1 MTGRL
6 EWNGNKSND
15 VSMVCSCLVSY
26 ILYDCNRDKTV
37 VVFVGLGSLY
47 GDHELH
53 DENMDR
59 QAELRIVEKY
69 LSKNLEIL
77 M

>member
-1 MTGRL
+1 MCSQPLIVSSCTVFLVGMDQ
-6 EWNGNKSND
+6 KVMSD
-15 VSMVCSCLVSY
+15 VLFGMY
-26 ILYDCNRDKTV
+26 
-37 VVFVGLGSLY
+37 FVGLGSLY

>member
-1 MTGRL
+1 
-6 EWNGNKSND
+6 
-15 VSMVCSCLVSY
+15 MV
-26 ILYDCNRDKTV
+26 I
-37 VVFVGLGSLY
+37 FVGLGSLY

>member
-1 MTGRL
+1 
-6 EWNGNKSND
+6 
-15 VSMVCSCLVSY
+15 MVLFS
-26 ILYDCNRDKTV
+26 
-37 VVFVGLGSLY
+37 GLGSLY

-77 M
+77 MWVQRTSHIHTRTLSIV

>member
-1 MTGRL
+1 MHML
-6 EWNGNKSND
+6 S
-15 VSMVCSCLVSY
+15 
-26 ILYDCNRDKTV
+26 KTKNV
-37 VVFVGLGSLY
+37 ESVLFGVFVGLGSLY

-69 LSKNLEIL
+69 LSRNLEIL

>member
-1 MTGRL
+1 M
-6 EWNGNKSND
+6 
-15 VSMVCSCLVSY
+15 
-26 ILYDCNRDKTV
+26 

-77 M
+77 MWVLTSNHIHMKASSVV